1 MYNMIR
7 SEFKLQSDDKTGRQV
22 CDYHLLYKVS
32 ITASVVPMVVGG
44 QQRGQG
50 HLGDQNKQQD
60 YERYL

>member
-32 ITASVVPMVVGG
+32 ITASVVPMVVGCQQGG
-44 QQRGQG
+44 QCY
-50 HLGDQNKQQD
+50 LGNKN
-60 YERYL
+60 R